1 MEWWQTFGIAP
12 TLVYPMIAGLVCGI
26 GFIVWRL
33 KARQNDIWDN
43 DSTNNYTSKG
53 RPVTT

>member
-12 TLVYPMIAGLVCGI
+12 TLVYPLIAGLVCGI
-26 GFIVWRL
+26 GFVVWRL
-33 KARQNDIWDN
+33 RARQNDIWDN